1 MLQDEKSFFL
11 GEKPMSVYHDELTIQ
26 TKREGEIID
35 LTDEVEKLVHLSH
48 IQDGLACIFVPGST
62 GAVTTMEYEP
72 GLLKDIPRALERLA
86 PKNMPYDHH
95 ETWHDD
101 NGRSHVRASIL
112 GPSLTVPVH
121 DGHLIHGT
129 WQQLVFIE
137 LDTQPRTRKLVIH
150 IIGE

>member
-1 MLQDEKSFFL
+1 
-11 GEKPMSVYHDELTIQ
+11 MSVYHDELTIHTQ
-26 TKREGEIID
+26 KEGEIID
-35 LTDEVEKLVHLSH
+35 LTDDVEKLVHKSH

-72 GLLKDIPRALERLA
+72 GLLKDFPQALERLA
-86 PKNMPYDHH
+86 PKNIPYDHH

-137 LDTQPRTRKLVIH
+137 LDTQPRTRKLVVH

>member
-1 MLQDEKSFFL
+1 MLLGENSFL
-11 GEKPMSVYHDELTIQ
+11 GENPMNVFHDELAIHTR
-26 TKREGEIID
+26 KEGEIID
-35 LTDEVEKLVHLSH
+35 LTEEVKKLVGKSH
-48 IQDGLACIFVPGST
+48 IRDGLACIFVPGST

-72 GLLKDIPRALERLA
+72 GLLKDIPRALDRLA
-86 PKNMPYDHH
+86 PKNIAYDHH

-137 LDTQPRTRKLVIH
+137 LDTQPRTRKLVIQV
-150 IIGE
+150 IGE

>member
-1 MLQDEKSFFL
+1 
-11 GEKPMSVYHDELTIQ
+11 MSVHHDELTIRTQ
-26 TKREGEIID
+26 KEGEIVD
-35 LTDEVEKLVHLSH
+35 LTDMVGKLVNKSR
-48 IQDGLACIFVPGST
+48 IQEGLACIFVPGST

-72 GLLKDIPRALERLA
+72 GLINDIPQALERFA
-86 PKNMPYDHH
+86 PRNISYDHH
-95 ETWHDD
+95 KTWHDD

-121 DGHLIHGT
+121 NGHLVHGT

-137 LDTQPRTRKLVIH
+137 LDTQPRTRKLVVH

>member
-1 MLQDEKSFFL
+1 
-11 GEKPMSVYHDELTIQ
+11 MSVYHDELTIKTQ
-26 TKREGEIID
+26 KEGEIID
-35 LTDEVEKLVHLSH
+35 ITKEVEQLVCKSH
-48 IQDGLACIFVPGST
+48 IHEGLACIFVPGST
-62 GAVTTMEYEP
+62 GAVTTIEYEP
-72 GLLKDIPRALERLA
+72 GLLKDLPRAFERLA
-86 PKNMPYDHH
+86 PKNIPYDHH

-112 GPSLTVPVH
+112 GPSLTAPVL

-137 LDTQPRTRKLVIH
+137 LDTKPRTRKLVVQ

>member
-1 MLQDEKSFFL
+1 MGVHFE
-11 GEKPMSVYHDELTIQ
+11 ELTIRTQ
-26 TKREGEIID
+26 KEGEIVN
-35 LTDEVEKLVHLSH
+35 LTDEVETLVYKSH
-48 IQDGLACIFVPGST
+48 IHEGLVCVFVPGST

-72 GLLKDIPRALERLA
+72 GLLKDLPRVLERIA
-86 PKNMPYDHH
+86 PKNIPYDHH

-129 WQQLVFIE
+129 WQHLVFIE
-137 LDTQPRTRKLVIH
+137 LDTRARTRKLIVQ

>member
-1 MLQDEKSFFL
+1 MVVHYE
-11 GEKPMSVYHDELTIQ
+11 ELIVHTQ
-26 TKREGEIID
+26 KEGEIIN
-35 LTDEVEKLVHLSH
+35 LTDEIETLIFNCH
-48 IQDGLACIFVPGST
+48 IHEGLACVFVPGST

-72 GLLKDIPRALERLA
+72 GLLKDLPRALEAIA
-86 PKNMPYDHH
+86 PRTIAYDHH

-112 GPSLTVPVH
+112 GPSLTVPIH
-121 DGHLIHGT
+121 DGRLVHGP

-137 LDTQPRTRKLVIH
+137 LDTQPRTRKLVVQ